1 MNQAHSVSHAQ
12 RCRGGCASRLSQQRQ
27 AAEGAGTGRR
37 GVRGQELRTTKGTKF
52 EALREPSLRDACR
65 KHGATPWC
73 RGGKPSGNMVQP
85 HGAMGAT
92 PFEASTFPRSLFV
105 GLHGPA
111 ARMRVNLRASKC
123 ATGERCWETDLS
135 RRSLQAKADWFP
147 LRATA
152 FCSAPVLRRF
162 WDWFELPPDLAR
174 AHSAKIGDNRA
185 SIPHW
190 RELRSSS
197 CLRSQFQ
204 TGPPPAPAVPKRR
217 STARTT
223 KRCRDKGRPLS

>member
-1 MNQAHSVSHAQ
+1 MLPDDLRVKERFGFDGHGA
-12 RCRGGCASRLSQQRQ
+12 RGRWESAGASAVLQ
-27 AAEGAGTGRR
+27 GRKF
-37 GVRGQELRTTKGTKF
+37 TTKGMKCS
-52 EALREPSLRDACR
+52 ARS
-65 KHGATPWC
+65 
-73 RGGKPSGNMVQP
+73 
-85 HGAMGAT
+85 
-92 PFEASTFPRSLFV
+92 FPRPPPARSLH
-105 GLHGPA
+105 GLHGSA

-123 ATGERCWETDLS
+123 ATGECCGETDLS